1 MKALILAAGYG
12 TRLRPHTETLPKPL
26 FTING
31 EAVLSRIIDR
41 LTVAGCTGVIIN
53 THHLH
58 DRIESFISARTFQIP
73 VLTRHEPTILGTG
86 GAIRNVADFLGD
98 PPFFV
103 INSDIVTDLDLRAVY
118 SFHCGHAYPA
128 TLVMHDHKD
137 FNTVVVDQTHFIRS
151 FALEKL
157 ESDDLLL
164 AFTGIQVL
172 DNRVLNFIPHN
183 ESVSSIAIYQSML
196 DQGTMIKAYLPDQFY
211 WQDIGTP
218 ERYCSAVFDHA
229 APEAFFK
236 AFNDRPRISDIRCEP
251 LTGDGSDRKWYRLN
265 SGGRTLIL
273 ADHSMPTQPLSE
285 IDSFIAIGRHL
296 FENGVPVPQIF
307 LHERSAGLVFLQDLG
322 DTLLYHWIRSNP
334 LEDDVR
340 LIYEKVIPQLIRMA
354 LLGSEGFNPGLAY
367 QGPRYDQ
374 ALILEKE
381 CRYFVDAF
389 LNGYLMLNSSY
400 PALSDEFSQLADFAI
415 ENSVFGFMHRDCQCR
430 NIMVKGDAIYFIDF
444 QGGRIGP
451 VQYDLAALLADP
463 YAALSEPLQADLLE
477 LAISE
482 LEKYRQ
488 IDQEQFFIGYTA
500 CRLCR
505 MLQALGAFGFL
516 TQVKQKPF
524 FNQFIPIGI
533 NTLTRDLAK
542 IPKRFPLLRQTA
554 ETAAERVEQILSTQL
569 DG

>member
-1 MKALILAAGYG
+1 MKALILAAGFG

-31 EAVLSRIIDR
+31 EAVLSRMIDR

-58 DRIESFISARTFQIP
+58 DQIESFISARTFQIP
-73 VLTRHEPTILGTG
+73 VLTRYEPAILGTG

-98 PPFFV
+98 APFFV

-118 SFHCGHAYPA
+118 SFHCDHAYPA

-137 FNTVVVDQTHFIRS
+137 FNTVAVDRTHFIRS
-151 FALEKL
+151 FVPKRP
-157 ESDDLLL
+157 ESDYALL

-172 DNRVLNFIPHN
+172 DNRVLNFISQN

-218 ERYCSAVFDHA
+218 ERYCSAVFDHS

-236 AFNDRPRISDIRCEP
+236 AFNDRPRISDIRREQ
-251 LTGDGSDRKWYRLN
+251 LTGDGSDRKWYRLH

-296 FENGVPVPQIF
+296 FEKDVPVPQIF

-322 DTLLYHWIRSNP
+322 DTLLYDWIRSNP
-334 LEDDVR
+334 LGDEVR
-340 LIYEKVIPQLIRMA
+340 AIYEKVIQQLIRMA
-354 LLGSEGFNPGLAY
+354 LLGTEGFHPGLAY
-367 QGPRYDQ
+367 QGPRYDRT
-374 ALILEKE
+374 LILEKE

-389 LNGYLMLNSSY
+389 LNGYLELDFSY
-400 PALSDEFSQLADFAI
+400 PALSDEFSQLADLAI
-415 ENSVFGFMHRDCQCR
+415 ETSGFGFMHRDCQSR

-451 VQYDLAALLADP
+451 LQYDLAALLADP
-463 YAALSEPLQADLLE
+463 YASLSEPLQANLVE
-477 LAISE
+477 FAANE
-482 LEKYRQ
+482 FKKYRE
-488 IDQEQFFIGYTA
+488 IERNIFLTGYTA

-505 MLQALGAFGFL
+505 MLQALGAFGYL

-533 NTLTRDLAK
+533 NTLIRDLAK
-542 IPKRFPLLRQTA
+542 MPERFPLLRQTA
-554 ETAAERVEQILSTQL
+554 ETAAERVEQIFSSPA
-569 DG
+569 